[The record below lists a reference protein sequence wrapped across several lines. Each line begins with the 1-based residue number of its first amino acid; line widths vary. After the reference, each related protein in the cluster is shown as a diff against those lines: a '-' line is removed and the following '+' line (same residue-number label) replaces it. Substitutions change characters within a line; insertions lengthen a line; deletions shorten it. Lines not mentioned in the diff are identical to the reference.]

1 MARDRFENTDIHN
14 VRLRLIGKRD
24 RDGRRYNLPCI
35 SEVDALIVGDFDSA
49 DGERDIIVEIQS
61 GLLRR
66 ISLLSPAYLP
76 LQYPLLFPRGEDGY
90 REDIPLRD
98 SNKVFSKRRQK
109 VSMREFMSYR
119 IQDRTREN
127 DVILY
132 SQRGE
137 VDPSVTR
144 KRIIVPASFTN
155 GARYMIQNYQDAM
168 AICRWAGYPDL
179 FITFTCNQNW
189 IEITRALKRKGLKC
203 EDRPDLVCRVFKMK
217 LNQLIKEIKQGHV
230 FGKVKSVIYTIE
242 FQKRGLPHAH
252 ILIFLHSNYKYS
264 NPEDLDKII
273 SAEIPAEEEDPILY
287 SAVTSLMIHGQCGV
301 FNPHFS
307 CMQDGN
313 CTKYFPKKINDRTSQ
328 DEDGYP
334 LYKRRDNGRVVKK
347 GNNFVDNRFVVPH
360 NPYLMK
366 KYKAHINVEWCNQS
380 RSIKYLFKYVNKG
393 HDRVTASFYES
404 STDDLESN
412 CQDEIKRYYDCR
424 YLSPCEAAWRLFAF
438 DIHYR
443 EPSVK
448 CLPLHLPDE
457 QVVIFGDDEPMESI
471 LDRPN
476 IQKSKFLA
484 WMEANK
490 IFPEARDLT
499 YAQYPMQFVWKQPL
513 HEWRPRKRGFS
524 VGRIHFVPPGSG
536 ELYYLRILLNIA
548 NGPTS
553 YEQLRTIN
561 NAIYPTFKDACYAIG
576 LLDDDKEYISRP
588 EFVWNSTWHHLSDD
602 ILNKHRTL
610 LQFPDL
616 QLSEDQLKNFALAEI
631 ENILRSNNRSL
642 ANFPTMPQP
651 DMSLVTQVQNRLI
664 YDELNYDR
672 HELAMEHSKLL
683 SSLTDEQK
691 TLRSRGEIV
700 LTVASSGI
708 AALLIPG
715 GRTTHSR
722 FVIPINVHEE
732 STCNIAFGTPLAEL
746 IIKAK
751 LIIWDEAPMTHKHCF
766 EAVDRTLRDILKYS
780 IHDSKT
786 KPFGGKTVVFWGDF
800 RQILPVIPKGTRQQ
814 VVFASI
820 NSSYLWKFCH
830 VLTLTKNMR
839 LQSNNQNLEEMQTFS
854 SWVLSIGDGTIGGH
868 NDGVVNI
875 EIPDDLLIKQSGN
888 LLQSIV
894 EATYPSF
901 LCKINDFTYLQQR
914 AILAPTNEIVEEVN
928 NYMLALMPGETTT
941 YLSFDSPCPANE
953 SIDTHH
959 DIHTPEF
966 LNSITSSG
974 LPNHELKLK
983 IGVPVM
989 LLRNID
995 QSSGLC
1001 NGCYFSS
1008 SGGLRS
1014 FEIAHKEL
1022 TLIPWINSSGHLWI
1036 YFRNLTRV
1044 LKKRIESPELAA
1056 RQTLDSGGPSCL
1068 QYLYY
1073 VDKWPEDEVNALKLL
1088 SASLCTNNVLT
1099 DVFLNCTR
1107 AENGAALQKSLVS
1120 SLLRRKQ
1127 FRLGKETERAV
1138 VIIGEV

>member
-1 MARDRFENTDIHN
+1 MWYDERVQKHIVNSSRPAFSLCCIQGKVELPLLTDPPQVLRELFFNRDARSKYFLDNIRSFNMMFSFTSLGGRIDNSLNDGNAPPTFIMCGENYHRIGSLVPMQGSTPKFSQLYIFDTQNEVTNRMQVVRLESGSSVLRNSIVSDIKDMLDQNNPYAQAYRMARDRFENTDIHN

-35 SEVDALIVGDFDSA
+35 SEVAALIVGDFDSA
-49 DGERDIIVEIQS
+49 DGERDIIVETQS

-127 DVILY
+127 AVILY
-132 SQRGE
+132 SQRLFQQFLVDIFSMIESARLTYIRTHQKELRAEMYKGLCESILRGE
-137 VDPSVTR
+137 VDPSVTG

-230 FGKVKSVIYTIE
+230 FEKVKSVIYTIE

-264 NPEDLDKII
+264 NPGDLDKII
-273 SAEIPAEEEDPILY
+273 SAEIPVEEEDPILY
-287 SAVTSLMIHGQCGV
+287 SAVTSLMIHGPCGV
-301 FNPHFS
+301 FNPHSS
-307 CMQDGN
+307 CMQDGK
-313 CTKYFPKKINDRTSQ
+313 CTKYFLKKFNDRTSQ

-334 LYKRRDNGRVVKK
+334 LYKMRDNGRVVKK

-443 EPSVK
+443 EPSVER
-448 CLPLHLPDE
+448 LPLHLPDE

-490 IFPEARDLT
+490 IFPEAKDLT
-499 YAQYPMQFVWKQPL
+499 YAQFPMQFVWKQPL

-524 VGRIHFVPPGSG
+524 VGRIHFVPLGSG
-536 ELYYLRILLNIA
+536 ELYYLRILLNIG

-576 LLDDDKEYISRP
+576 LLDDDKEYVDGIQEASDWGSAHFLRKLFTILLLSNQISRP

-602 ILNKHRTL
+602 IINKHRTL

-642 ANFPTMPQP
+642 ANFPIMPQP

-691 TLRSRGEIV
+691 SIYEKIMLHVTEKREGLFFLYGYGGTGKTFIWKTLSAALRSRGEIV

-715 GRTTHSR
+715 GRTAHSR

-780 IHDSKT
+780 IHDSKN
-786 KPFGGKTVVFWGDF
+786 KPFGGKTVVFGGDLDKYYLSS
-800 RQILPVIPKGTRQQ
+800 RKEQDSRLCLQ
-814 VVFASI
+814 ASI
-820 NSSYLWKFCH
+820 PHIY
-830 VLTLTKNMR
+830 
-839 LQSNNQNLEEMQTFS
+839 
-854 SWVLSIGDGTIGGH
+854 G
-868 NDGVVNI
+868 
-875 EIPDDLLIKQSGN
+875 
-888 LLQSIV
+888 
-894 EATYPSF
+894 SF
-901 LCKINDFTYLQQR
+901 AMY
-914 AILAPTNEIVEEVN
+914 
-928 NYMLALMPGETTT
+928 
-941 YLSFDSPCPANE
+941 
-953 SIDTHH
+953 
-959 DIHTPEF
+959 
-966 LNSITSSG
+966 
-974 LPNHELKLK
+974 
-983 IGVPVM
+983 
-989 LLRNID
+989 
-995 QSSGLC
+995 
-1001 NGCYFSS
+1001 
-1008 SGGLRS
+1008 
-1014 FEIAHKEL
+1014 
-1022 TLIPWINSSGHLWI
+1022 
-1036 YFRNLTRV
+1036 
-1044 LKKRIESPELAA
+1044 
-1056 RQTLDSGGPSCL
+1056 
-1068 QYLYY
+1068 
-1073 VDKWPEDEVNALKLL
+1073 
-1088 SASLCTNNVLT
+1088 
-1099 DVFLNCTR
+1099 
-1107 AENGAALQKSLVS
+1107 
-1120 SLLRRKQ
+1120 
-1127 FRLGKETERAV
+1127 
-1138 VIIGEV
+1138 